1 MTLYIR
7 FGYLSQFDRLYDAN
21 EDMQLVI
28 ERRTGIKW
36 KINDI
41 EFINEI
47 ESILG
52 ANNIKFDIEWSF
64 GN

>member
-7 FGYLSQFDRLYDAN
+7 FGYLSQFENLYNAN
-21 EDMQLVI
+21 EEMQLMVN
-28 ERRTGIKW
+28 RWTGIKW
-36 KINDI
+36 KINDG

-52 ANNIKFDIEWSF
+52 TNRIKFDIK
-64 GN
+64 